1 MGGNLVG
8 RCTRWVLHHRWP
20 VAIAW
25 AVVLVAGFWAS
36 GRLSDLQSNVF
47 SVPGT
52 DSERVRSVLEQRFG
66 DRSDGAFTVVFRV
79 RNSADPRTAARL
91 QAVVDRA
98 AHAVPSGQ
106 GAALV
111 SAGSHVLYGNVISTL
126 NLAQAKG
133 HTDDLVR
140 A

>member
-25 AVVLVAGFWAS
+25 AVVLVVGFWAS
-36 GRLSDLQSNVF
+36 GSLSDLQSNVF

-52 DSERVRSVLEQRFG
+52 DSEHVRSVLERQFG
-66 DRSDGAFTVVFRV
+66 DRSDGAFTVVFRI
-79 RNSADPRTAARL
+79 RNSADPATVSRL

-98 AHAVPSGQ
+98 ARAVPTGQ
-106 GAALV
+106 GALLV
-111 SAGSHVLYGNVISTL
+111 
-126 NLAQAKG
+126 
-133 HTDDLVR
+133 
-140 A
+140 